1 MTRYHA
7 EMGSTAVLFQKRTV
21 IDTDNTFYAST
32 GTDGSTESPTLST
45 RNRDTHWVRISLL
58 ANDIWENSCQL

>member
-21 IDTDNTFYAST
+21 IGTDNTFYAST
-32 GTDGSTESPTLST
+32 GTDSPTLST

-58 ANDIWENSCQL
+58 VNDIWENSCQL